1 MALAS
6 RDRLNRMK
14 TDKDEFLNLLRG
26 QRKEMFK
33 VRQQHGLCLVRLEKG
48 PRDI

>member
-14 TDKDEFLNLLRG
+14 TDKDEFLNLFRG
-26 QRKEMFK
+26 QRKEMFE
-33 VRQQHGLCLVRLEKG
+33 VLLQQGFNLVRL
-48 PRDI
+48 IFIF